1 MAAVTTK
8 DAVIRGYAEALF
20 AVADAEGDLDK
31 VEGELYAFA
40 KAIEANPELRE
51 ALTDPALP
59 VERKQ
64 AVIGDVLGDK
74 TNPST
79 ANLLGLLVEQGRA
92 RELQRIIEQLAQIA
106 AERRQSS
113 LAEVRTAV
121 ELDAKQKAALR
132 DALSAAVGR
141 SVEVKVVVDPSVIGG
156 VVARVGDE
164 VIDGSIRTR
173 LEEANAQLKGA

>member
-1 MAAVTTK
+1 MTTK
-8 DAVIRGYAEALF
+8 DVVIRGYAEALF

-31 VEGELYAFA
+31 IEGELYAFA

-59 VERKQ
+59 VDRKE
-64 AVIGDVLGDK
+64 AVIRDLLTG
-74 TNPST
+74 NASPHT
-79 ANLLGLLVEQGRA
+79 ANMLTFLVEQGRA
-92 RELQRIIEQLAQIA
+92 RELQRIIEQLAQIS

-121 ELDAKQKAALR
+121 ELDERQKSALR
-132 DALSAAVGR
+132 DALSAVVGR

-164 VIDGSIRTR
+164 IIDGSIRTR
-173 LEEANAQLKGA
+173 LEEANARLKGA